1 MSEFSETFEE
11 QPILSMEPEITGY
24 EIINSQEVDKVV
36 AAMEE
41 LMATIQS
48 ENIRQIL
55 DEAAYEVYNLI
66 YSESS
71 FEDAEA
77 A

>member
-55 DEAAYEVYNLI
+55 DEAADEVYNLI